1 MPIGMPGLVSRVFAG
16 SFTAEVGGAGE
27 GIYAARRDLATGALG
42 EWRLVAQAP
51 SPGFL
56 VRHPKRNMVFSVRE
70 DGPITLTSYIARG
83 SALEEKSSRQ
93 TAGVGGAH
101 VDIHPS
107 GGLLAVAHYISGGFS
122 VHLLDDAGRIHPAA
136 QVVQRSGSGPDP
148 GRQDHSHVH
157 AVRFSRDGKRLHVV
171 DLGADEIATYLITP
185 IGDTLDLI
193 DVLKLP
199 PGCGPRHMA
208 EMSDGVVV
216 ACELDNT
223 VAVLKDSGH
232 VSLAVS
238 NVHALGPPGEG
249 FPSEIKVLPSG
260 EIAVAVRGENVLHV
274 LRRTEADELQEVTTI
289 HTGSTPRHF
298 LADGDDLYV
307 ANQEG
312 CSISWFR
319 RDRTQFRPMG
329 EFPGPPSPTCLVPGF

>member
-1 MPIGMPGLVSRVFAG
+1 MPIGMTGLVSRVFAG

-27 GIYAARRDLATGALG
+27 GIYAAPRDLATGALG

-56 VRHPKRNMVFSVRE
+56 VQHPKRNVLVSVRE

-83 SALEEKSSRQ
+83 SVLEEKSSRQ
-93 TAGVGGAH
+93 AAGVGGAH
-101 VDIHPS
+101 VDIHP
-107 GGLLAVAHYISGGFS
+107 GGELLAVAHYISGGFS
-122 VHLLDDAGRIHPAA
+122 LHLLDDAGRIHPAA

-148 GRQDHSHVH
+148 DRQDRSHVH
-157 AVRFSRDGKRLHVV
+157 SVRFSRDGKRLHVV

-185 IGDTLDLI
+185 VGDVLDLI
-193 DVLKLP
+193 DVAKFP
-199 PGCGPRHMA
+199 PGCGPRHVA
-208 EMSDGVVV
+208 ETSDGVVV

-223 VAVLKDSGH
+223 VAVLNGSDHGG
-232 VSLAVS
+232 LAVS

-249 FPSEIKVLPSG
+249 FPSEIKVLPGG
-260 EIAVAVRGENVLHV
+260 EVAVAVRGENVLRV
-274 LRRTEADELQEVTTI
+274 LRRTEAGELREVTTL

-298 LADGDDLYV
+298 LAYGDDLYV

-319 RDRTQFRPMG
+319 RERTQLRPMG
-329 EFPGPPSPTCLVPGF
+329 EFAGPPSPTCLVPGF